1 MKVVDNKTKDRCL
14 YLFIDYPSLE
24 REIEIV
30 NTLIPDAPQNLV
42 ENVVKAIQQIR
53 KMNLLKK
60 PSIRATVDWVKTLI
74 TLKHDKLDDDSFKD
88 TVGVVLK
95 NQDDKK
101 KLEGYFL
108 K

>member
-1 MKVVDNKTKDRCL
+1 ML
-14 YLFIDYPSLE
+14 YLYIDYPSLE

-30 NTLIPDAPQNLV
+30 NALLPDAPSTLV
-42 ENVVKAIQQIR
+42 EAVVKAVQRIR
-53 KMNLLKK
+53 NLALIKK
-60 PSIRATVDWVKTLI
+60 PSIRATVDWVKTMVALG
-74 TLKHDKLDDDSFKD
+74 HDELEEESFQE

-101 KLEGYFL
+101 KVEDHFF